1 MHTLLFAH
9 PSWKMNCP
17 WGQTSLLKS
26 VQSQGCGGRDL
37 HLPPAWGTLGLHHA
51 ASSLVGSYPK
61 VPTKGRMGLVVLVG
75 SLPKVP
81 TYSVLGGVEPA
92 QRFSPDIL
100 SGFMVT

>member
-1 MHTLLFAH
+1 MCYAPNLEVVVAVARHPVATWEAARSGVRLL
-9 PSWKMNCP
+9 
-17 WGQTSLLKS
+17 L
-26 VQSQGCGGRDL
+26 
-37 HLPPAWGTLGLHHA
+37 LPPAWGTLGLHHA

-81 TYSVLGGVEPA
+81 TYCVLGGVEPT